1 MDKLYTVSNKKKKK
15 DKEVTVA
22 QIMSSLFQ
30 IQT

>member
-15 DKEVTVA
+15 DQEVTVA